1 MGRTGGILRR
11 DAATPR
17 QLDPEVIMVMFVST
31 LDAPRRGWDL
41 WRFASLIPSGW
52 RLTPIHKV
60 MGDHASR
67 GSTPGGA
74 FLPRGSLCVIHFVPR
89 KRFRQYRGCMLGH
102 FVPKK
107 RFKLHQMCVLHCS
120 IHIIPY
126 VSPRPRPVRVKTF
139 STHVVV
145 KKCHVVRKMAG
156 FTHGM
161 LNIELDVRRKRF

>member
-1 MGRTGGILRR
+1 
-11 DAATPR
+11 
-17 QLDPEVIMVMFVST
+17 
-31 LDAPRRGWDL
+31 
-41 WRFASLIPSGW
+41 
-52 RLTPIHKV
+52 

-74 FLPRGSLCVIHFVPR
+74 FLSQGSLCVIYFVPR

-107 RFKLHQMCVLHCS
+107 RFNLHQMCVLHCS
-120 IHIIPY
+120 LYIIPY
-126 VSPRPRPVRVKTF
+126 VSARPRPVRVKTF

-156 FTHGM
+156 FTHDTT
-161 LNIELDVRRKRF
+161 NIVGLYSGKTFKWYGIPVVRNSKCRQLRDKAGVEHKLLTVKQLAIFRVR

>member
-1 MGRTGGILRR
+1 MFPKTGRGCFPTTFMGATK
-11 DAATPR
+11 DARAVAGP
-17 QLDPEVIMVMFVST
+17 
-31 LDAPRRGWDL
+31 

-74 FLPRGSLCVIHFVPR
+74 FLSRGSLCVIYFVAR

-107 RFKLHQMCVLHCS
+107 RFSLHQMCVLHCS
-120 IHIIPY
+120 LYIITY
-126 VSPRPRPVRVKTF
+126 VSPRPRPVCTKTF
-139 STHVVV
+139 FTHVVV
-145 KKCHVVRKMAG
+145 KM
-156 FTHGM
+156 M
-161 LNIELDVRRKRF
+161 